1 MQIKFFIKK
10 IEEFLSTHACLEA
23 NINLLRMLLVT
34 KNVSRSPPS
43 ICILLNRGYI
53 DLSRPFDKKVLH
65 LHFYLFINETYDR
78 TYAPL
83 FSFATSI
90 SL

>member
-10 IEEFLSTHACLEA
+10 IEESLSTHACLEA

-43 ICILLNRGYI
+43 ICILLNRGHI
-53 DLSRPFDKKVLH
+53 DLSRPYDKKVLH
-65 LHFYLFINETYDR
+65 LHFYLFINDTYDR
-78 TYAPL
+78 TYVPM
-83 FSFATSI
+83 FSSATSI
-90 SL
+90 YL

>member
-10 IEEFLSTHACLEA
+10 IEESLSTHACLEA
-23 NINLLRMLLVT
+23 NINLLSMRLVT